1 MPQGPENEQDMV
13 RYPAKMSPRDLIHD
27 EYVALRATI
36 RERGT
41 ARLCAVVFG
50 LVAWAALA
58 IALRITELSGAIT
71 LVPLLALVA
80 TFEINFF
87 THIGVERIGRYVQVF
102 FEERVRATGWETT
115 AMNYGTRFRGRGLD
129 PLFSIVFVLASAVNF
144 LSSFAVAERRS
155 GWIVISLI
163 AHLVFNY
170 RIVRARQFSAAQRS
184 IELEHFRTL
193 AKEDA
198 S

>member
-1 MPQGPENEQDMV
+1 
-13 RYPAKMSPRDLIHD
+13 MSEDNLNHD

-41 ARLCAVVFG
+41 ARLCSVVFG
-50 LVAWAALA
+50 LVAWGALA
-58 IALRITELSGAIT
+58 TALLLAELSGAIT
-71 LVPLLALVA
+71 LVPLLVLVA

-87 THIGVERIGRYVQVF
+87 IHIGVERIGRYVQVF
-102 FEERVRATGWETT
+102 FEERAGATGWETT
-115 AMNYGTRFRGRGLD
+115 AMSYAARFRGRGLD
-129 PLFSIVFVLASAVNF
+129 PLFSLLFVLASAVNF
-144 LSSFAVAERRS
+144 LSSFAVAERRP
-155 GWIVISLI
+155 GWIVISLV

-170 RIVRARQFSAAQRS
+170 RIVRARQFAAAQRS

-198 S
+198 IAP